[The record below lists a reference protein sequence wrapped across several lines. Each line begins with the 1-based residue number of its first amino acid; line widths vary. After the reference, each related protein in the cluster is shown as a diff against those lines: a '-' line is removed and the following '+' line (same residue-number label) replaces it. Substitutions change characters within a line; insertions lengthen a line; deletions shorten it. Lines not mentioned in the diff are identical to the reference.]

1 MVGMI
6 AYEELCA
13 ALERY
18 RQAQGGGEA
27 AHAEA
32 PTITVDH
39 ETHEHAM
46 PPVGHHDEDHTNVG
60 VQPIYDDRSNELD
73 IGDVLSDEEAPKN

>member
-1 MVGMI
+1 MI
-6 AYEELCA
+6 PYEELCA

-18 RQAQGGGEA
+18 RASNMGDEPQVEITTGPVDP
-27 AHAEA
+27 
-32 PTITVDH
+32 PTN
-39 ETHEHAM
+39 EHAM
-46 PPVGHHDEDHTNVG
+46 PAVVGHHDDERTNAG

>member
-1 MVGMI
+1 MI
-6 AYEELCA
+6 SYDELCA

-18 RQAQGGGEA
+18 RASHGS
-27 AHAEA
+27 AEPQHTEMA
-32 PTITVDH
+32 TGPVDPP
-39 ETHEHAM
+39 THEHAM
-46 PPVGHHDEDHTNVG
+46 PPVGSHEDDHTNVG

>member
-1 MVGMI
+1 MI
-6 AYEELCA
+6 PYEELCA

-18 RQAQGGGEA
+18 SQGNVAREGEA
-27 AHAEA
+27 PGTSTMDADLPPMDAR
-32 PTITVDH
+32 TN
-39 ETHEHAM
+39 ETQM
-46 PPVGHHDEDHTNVG
+46 PPVD